1 MDQNFMTFLSI
12 LGGGAFL
19 TFLQFLIKRRDENNG
34 QIKQIVQA
42 IQDIKEEINIIR
54 QDESEDRANNARV
67 RILRFSDECRHG
79 VPHSKEHFDQLNLDI
94 DKYRLYCTTHPE
106 YQNNR
111 SVQAIANIER
121 IYQDCLTEN
130 KFLS

>member
-34 QIKQIVQA
+34 QIKQMFQA
-42 IQDIKEEINIIR
+42 IQGLKEEIDIIR
-54 QDESEDRANNARV
+54 DDEAEERANNARV

-79 VPHSKEHFDQLNLDI
+79 THHSKEHFDLINQDI
-94 DKYRLYCTTHPE
+94 DKYRAYCNSHPD

-111 SVQAIANIER
+111 GVQAIANIER
-121 IYQDCLTEN
+121 IYQKCLTDN
-130 KFLS
+130 SFLD